1 MRAIVQQFLGEL
13 AMGLPR
19 RSTDS
24 NLLRA
29 YEFQQKRLDEAGLE
43 LKINTSP
50 YGHFPEGWEVT
61 AWQDDHYRTSVTATT
76 AIYERAFYKKG
87 QPKPLKKISDNYLIY
102 TDVTDCTD
110 YSVSE
115 NDSYICP
122 NCGSVSTLLKLSHE
136 GCDYCGTKFAMSE
149 LYPKVS
155 GYYAIKNMGATEKEL
170 KGQIFSYVKPVWI
183 VFAIIGLVAAI
194 GAFTETTVPMAI
206 LTAIWY
212 QIMMAIF
219 AFLFGYLAWVG
230 KTLGRLFK
238 EAGKA
243 IPKVSAL
250 GSHKAFTEYM
260 KQYSQE
266 FSYEYFINKVISML
280 KTVIYSSQD
289 AYLPFYY
296 GKETVQFDHIVEASF
311 SGALRLNGFHMQ
323 GSILSVDVTAF
334 MENFYCKNGRIKK
347 KDEKIHMVLQK
358 DMAVG
363 MNYYFNVQA
372 VKCPSCGSSFDA
384 TKSRFCPY
392 CNQPLNMLLQDWVMV
407 VCEK

>member
-1 MRAIVQQFLGEL
+1 MKEIVQQFLSEL
-13 AMGLPR
+13 SRGLPK
-19 RSTDS
+19 RSADS
-24 NLLRA
+24 NLIRA
-29 YEFQQKRLDEAGLE
+29 FEFQQRRLDEAGLE
-43 LKINTSP
+43 MKVNTSP
-50 YGHFPEGWEVT
+50 YGHFPEGWEVA

-87 QPKPLKKISDNYLIY
+87 QVKPLKKISDNYLIY
-102 TDVTDCTD
+102 TDVTDCKD

-115 NDSYICP
+115 KDSYICP
-122 NCGSVSTLLKLSHE
+122 NCGSASTLLELSRE
-136 GCDYCGTKFAMSE
+136 GCSFCGTKFAMSQ

-170 KGQIFSYVKPVWI
+170 KGQIFKYVRPVWI
-183 VFAIIGLVAAI
+183 V
-194 GAFTETTVPMAI
+194 MAI
-206 LTAIWY
+206 LGLLAALTTLKDGTVVRALFTILW
-212 QIMMAIF
+212 AEVLAALF
-219 AFLFGYLAWVG
+219 AFFFGYLAWVG

-243 IPKVSAL
+243 VPKMSAL

-280 KTVIYSSQD
+280 KTVIYSSKD

-296 GKETVQFDHIVEASF
+296 GRETVQFDHIVEASF
-311 SGALRLNGFHMQ
+311 SGALKLNGFYMQ

-334 MENFYCKNGRIKK
+334 MENFYWQNGRIRK

-363 MNYYFNVQA
+363 MNYHFNVQA

-392 CNQPLNMLLQDWVMV
+392 CNQPLNMLMQDWVMV